1 MEYVPNDHH
10 HQGTAHV
17 VLVPFPLQGHVTPF
31 MKLGHK
37 LASHGVRVTFFITE
51 MLHKRME
58 MAAMKKL
65 DGDEQ
70 GHFRIVSVPDGL
82 PPEDDRKDDTRLT
95 KSIFNVMPGYLE
107 DLIKRTNDQE
117 NGGKITCVI
126 ADAIFGWALEVAEKM
141 GIKNAVFFTSA
152 PGALAM
158 ILRIPQLI
166 ESGIIDANDG
176 SMRKNE
182 KIQLS
187 PSLPAFSDADLLWY
201 YPGSE
206 QMKRSTFYYL
216 CLVNQNLKIPNW
228 VLGNWFNELDPS
240 ADDLLPNLL
249 SIGPLLANEQQST
262 GNFWSEDLS
271 CLSWL
276 DRQDLGSVVYVAFGS
291 SLKFSQQQFD
301 ELALG
306 LELVGQPFLWV
317 VHPDLIDGV
326 ATGYPSGLKGRVANL
341 GKIVEWAPQEKV
353 LAHPSIACYL
363 TQCGWNSTL
372 ESISMGVPLLCWP
385 YYTDQFYNRTCICY
399 GWKVGLELCPD
410 HNGIVTSLELKKKIH
425 ELLSDN
431 DIRAN
436 GLKLKELAWNS
447 IRNEGSSS
455 TNFKQFV
462 GQLKV

>member
-1 MEYVPNDHH
+1 MEPAPSDH

-37 LASHGVRVTFFITE
+37 LASHGIRVTFFITE
-51 MLHKRME
+51 MLHKRIK
-58 MAAMKKL
+58 MAASRKS
-65 DGDEQ
+65 DDEEK
-70 GHFRIVSVPDGL
+70 GYVRIVSVPDGL
-82 PPEDDRKDDTRLT
+82 PPEDDRKDVTRLT
-95 KSIFNVMPGYLE
+95 KSIFKVMPGYLE
-107 DLIKRTNDQE
+107 DLIKRTNDQQ

-126 ADAIFGWALEVAEKM
+126 ADPVFGWALQVAEKM
-141 GIKNAVFFTSA
+141 GLKNAIFFTSA

-158 ILRIPQLI
+158 ILHIPKLI
-166 ESGIIDANDG
+166 DSGIIDANDG
-176 SMRKNE
+176 SMKKNE

-206 QMKRSTFYYL
+206 HMKRSTFYHL
-216 CLVNQNLKIPNW
+216 RLVNQNLKIPTW
-228 VLGNWFNELDPS
+228 VLGNWFTELDPS

-249 SIGPLLANEQQST
+249 SIGPLLANGQST

-276 DRQDLGSVVYVAFGS
+276 DRQDPGSVVYIAFGS
-291 SLKFSQQQFD
+291 SLKFSVQQFD

-306 LELVGQPFLWV
+306 LELVGKPFLWV
-317 VHPDLIDGV
+317 VHPNLIDGV
-326 ATGYPSGLKGRVANL
+326 TTGNPRTGNL

-363 TQCGWNSTL
+363 TQCGWNSTM

-399 GWKVGLELCPD
+399 GWKIGLELHMD
-410 HNGIVTSLELKKKIH
+410 HNGIVTSVELEKKIY
-425 ELLSDN
+425 ELLNDN

-436 GLKLKELAWNS
+436 GLRLKELAWNS
-447 IRNEGSSS
+447 MRNDGSSS
-455 TNFKQFV
+455 TKIKQFV
-462 GQLKV
+462 AQLMV